1 MQQES
6 IMQATELVLTQ
17 HRLTPAW
24 HIAASVRRLWV
35 AYWDRRARQ
44 ATVQILRSLD
54 HRTLKD
60 IGLDP
65 AEIESTIYGKP
76 GERLQLYREDWTVRS
91 GS

>member
-1 MQQES
+1 MQT
-6 IMQATELVLTQ
+6 TELVLTQ
-17 HRLTPAW
+17 HRSAPVW
-24 HIAASVRRLWV
+24 RIAASARRLWV